1 MRTHNPFLA
10 GSIPACPNFHILRYA
25 VSDEKMM
32 NQGQILLYQTE
43 DGRQR
48 IEVRLEQG
56 TVWLSQTLMAE
67 LFQTTVAN
75 INLHIKN
82 IYDEKE
88 VPTEGTIKQYLI
100 VRQEGSRKVQRPI
113 IYYNLDTIL
122 AVGFRVRSHRGVQFR
137 QWASQ
142 LLKEYIVK
150 GFTLDDDRLSN
161 PAGLAY
167 FDELLDRIRAIRTS
181 EKHFYQKIRD
191 IYTLSADYDPQ
202 HSMTQEFFKTVQN
215 KLLYAVTGLTAAEII
230 HNRVS
235 AARPNLGLMT
245 WEGVRRGKK
254 LTKRDVEVAKNYL
267 NHDEIKNL
275 EQLVSQYLDFAER
288 QARHRKVMY
297 MADWKTKL
305 DAFLQVND
313 ENILTHAGS
322 ISAEIAKELALT
334 EYEKFEELQRQ
345 EEKLQCEEEL
355 REAIQKV
362 IMSCESL
369 DHEESF

>member
-1 MRTHNPFLA
+1 M
-10 GSIPACPNFHILRYA
+10 I
-25 VSDEKMM
+25 

-48 IEVRLEQG
+48 IEVRLEQD
-56 TVWLSQTLMAE
+56 TVWLSQMLMAE

-75 INLHIKN
+75 INLHIRN
-82 IYDEKE
+82 IYEEKE
-88 VPTEGTIKQYLI
+88 VSTEGTIKQYLI
-100 VRQEGSRKVQRPI
+100 VRQEGSRKVQRPV

-150 GFTLDDDRLSN
+150 GFTLDDERLSN
-161 PAGLAY
+161 PGGLAY
-167 FDELLDRIRAIRTS
+167 FDELLDRIRAIRAS

-230 HNRVS
+230 HKRVNV
-235 AARPNLGLMT
+235 AQPNLGLMT
-245 WEGVRRGKK
+245 WDGARRGKK
-254 LTKRDVEVAKNYL
+254 LTKRDVEIAKNYL

-288 QARHRKVMY
+288 QAHHRKVMY

-305 DAFLQVND
+305 DAFLQLND
-313 ENILTHAGS
+313 EKILTHAGS
-322 ISAEIAKELALT
+322 ISAELAKELALA
-334 EYEKFEELQRQ
+334 EYEKFEEYHRK
-345 EEKLQCEEEL
+345 EERVQSAAEL
-355 REAIQKV
+355 HETIQKV
-362 IMSCESL
+362 ITNREASEA
-369 DHEESF
+369 